1 MSWRAGK
8 AKVPG
13 YAATHTG
20 YLFGYFILLT
30 SFFGSGLHFWS
41 PPEFTGTYSKLYEQ
55 LFKTNPLATEASF
68 SVSPPSTLLVTPVQV
83 SFADSSSSS
92 WFPVL
97 KCPGL
102 GPWSSFFLRLR
113 SLDDLIQ
120 SHALNTICMLMT
132 FPWSQNHTPTCLIEI
147 MTWTSNR
154 HSKSNVP
161 SWILYFAHSL
171 KPAPPMLPP
180 FFPLFRPNYLGIIL
194 DCFFSYLHFKYVRE
208 SYQAWSILTT
218 STATPLVPTTI
229 TSYLYLANTC

>member
-1 MSWRAGK
+1 MSLICQSWDPRDLPGLGWRWYLLTAEPLHCILLSSAGQSSPTGGGTLARWVSWHAGK

-41 PPEFTGTYSKLYEQ
+41 PPEFISTYSKLYEQ
-55 LFKTNPLATEASF
+55 LFETNPLATETSF

-102 GPWSSFFLRLR
+102 GPWSSFFLHLR

-161 SWILYFAHSL
+161 KLNSL
-171 KPAPPMLPP
+171 
-180 FFPLFRPNYLGIIL
+180 FHPLR
-194 DCFFSYLHFKYVRE
+194 
-208 SYQAWSILTT
+208 
-218 STATPLVPTTI
+218 
-229 TSYLYLANTC
+229 